1 MKIKVAVFFGGV
13 SVEHEVSVISALQ
26 AISNMDKEKYDII
39 PVYIAKNGSMYT
51 GEELLE
57 LENFKKNQADLLKK
71 SKKVILSREGLVIKK
86 KVLPIDVAFPIVHG
100 TNCEDGTLQGIL
112 EVCGIPYVGCDVMS
126 SAVGMDKSVF
136 KALMQSANLPVIDG
150 VTVYTRDYFAD
161 SEAVIAEIEK
171 LGYPVIVKPANL
183 GSSIGVKKAADLN
196 GLKEAIEYAAAF
208 TDKLLIEKAI
218 VSIREINC
226 SVLGDSTEIIPSV
239 LEEPIMHGEILD
251 YGEKYLGKSGGK
263 GMASLS
269 RKVPAELS
277 PEKAT
282 EIQNIAVKAFK
293 VLGGSGVSRID
304 FIMDSADND
313 KVYINEI
320 NTIPGS
326 LAFYLWEKTGLPY
339 KELIDRLISL
349 AYARKRR
356 RENLT
361 FSIDT
366 NIFNNTSFGSKGS
379 KGSKF

>member
-1 MKIKVAVFFGGV
+1 MKIKVAVIFGGV

-39 PVYIAKNGSMYT
+39 PVYIAKDGNMYT
-51 GEELLE
+51 GEDLLE
-57 LENFKKNQADLLKK
+57 LENFRKGQSALLKK
-71 SKKVILSREGLVIKK
+71 AKRVILSREGLVIKK
-86 KVLPIDVAFPIVHG
+86 KVVPFDVAFPVVHG
-100 TNCEDGTLQGIL
+100 TNCEDGTLQGLL
-112 EVCGIPYVGCDVMS
+112 EVCNIPYVGCDVMS

-136 KALMQSANLPVIDG
+136 KALMQSAELPVIPG

-161 SEAVIAEIEK
+161 TDSSIAQIEK

-183 GSSIGVKKAADLN
+183 GSSIGVRKAADLN

-208 TDKLLIEKAI
+208 TDKLLIEKAV

-239 LEEPIMHGEILD
+239 LEEPIMHGDILD

-277 PEKAT
+277 EEKTA

-304 FIMDSADND
+304 FIMDSADDD

-326 LAFYLWEKTGLPY
+326 LAFYLWEKSGMMY
-339 KELIDRLISL
+339 KDLIDRLISL
-349 AYARKRR
+349 AFARRRR
-356 RENLT
+356 RESLT

-366 NIFNNTSFGSKGS
+366 SILTNTSFGTKGS

>member
-1 MKIKVAVFFGGV
+1 MKIKVAVIFGGV

-39 PVYIAKNGSMYT
+39 PVYIAKDGNMYT
-51 GEELLE
+51 GEDLLE
-57 LENFKKNQADLLKK
+57 LENFRKGQSALLKK
-71 SKKVILSREGLVIKK
+71 AKRVILSREGLVIKK
-86 KVLPIDVAFPIVHG
+86 KVVPFDVAFPVVHG
-100 TNCEDGTLQGIL
+100 TNCEDGTLQGLL
-112 EVCGIPYVGCDVMS
+112 EVCDIPYVGCDVMS

-136 KALMQSANLPVIDG
+136 KALMQSAELPVIPG

-161 SEAVIAEIEK
+161 TASSIAQIEK

-183 GSSIGVKKAADLN
+183 GSSIGVRKAADLN

-208 TDKLLIEKAI
+208 TDKLLIEKAV

-239 LEEPIMHGEILD
+239 LEEPIMHGDILD

-277 PEKAT
+277 EEKTA
-282 EIQNIAVKAFK
+282 EIQDIAVKAFK

-304 FIMDSADND
+304 FIMDSADDD

-326 LAFYLWEKTGLPY
+326 LAFYLWEKSGMMY
-339 KELIDRLISL
+339 KDLIDRLISL
-349 AYARKRR
+349 AFARRRR
-356 RENLT
+356 RESLT

-366 NIFNNTSFGSKGS
+366 SILTNTSFGTKGS

>member
-1 MKIKVAVFFGGV
+1 MKIKVAVIFGGV

-39 PVYIAKNGSMYT
+39 PVYIAKDGNMYT
-51 GEELLE
+51 GEDLLE
-57 LENFKKNQADLLKK
+57 LENFRKGQSALLKK
-71 SKKVILSREGLVIKK
+71 AKRVILSREGLVIKK
-86 KVLPIDVAFPIVHG
+86 KVVPFDVAFPVVHG
-100 TNCEDGTLQGIL
+100 TNCEDGTLQGLL
-112 EVCGIPYVGCDVMS
+112 EVCDIPYVGCDVMS

-136 KALMQSANLPVIDG
+136 KALMQSAELPVIPG

-161 SEAVIAEIEK
+161 TDSSIAQIEK

-183 GSSIGVKKAADLN
+183 GSSIGVRKAADLN

-208 TDKLLIEKAI
+208 TDKLLIEKAV

-239 LEEPIMHGEILD
+239 LEEPIMHGDILD

-277 PEKAT
+277 EEKTA
-282 EIQNIAVKAFK
+282 EIQDIAVKAFK

-304 FIMDSADND
+304 FIMDSADDD

-326 LAFYLWEKTGLPY
+326 LAFYLWEKSGMMY
-339 KELIDRLISL
+339 KDLIDRLISL
-349 AYARKRR
+349 AFARRRR
-356 RENLT
+356 RESLT

-366 NIFNNTSFGSKGS
+366 SILTNTSFGTKGS